1 MNWKRTPFK
10 HQEAMAAFHIDHLRS
25 FDLSDVGT
33 GKTLPMVQT
42 LRHVVNADRPS
53 KVLVICP
60 NSIVDNWK
68 NELELGSDLK
78 VQLLRAPNPIKRLQ
92 KLLEPADVYVINF
105 EGVRTIFGPLMFR
118 NFPIVIVDEAHHI
131 KSPKAQQTKLILKLG
146 KQATIRKAMSGTL
159 VTNDLE
165 DVWAPAQFVE
175 PKIFNCNQWGFKQR
189 YMQDK
194 NAGKP
199 WMKFPDW
206 QPRPGAVEEV
216 RKKLEP
222 YAIRFEKRDV
232 LKFLPP
238 VLFEK
243 RLVTLDDEQRRVYKE
258 LKREFMADL
267 DDGTI
272 VLAAQILPRI
282 TKLIEVTSGFLYTET
297 EPGKRSTYRFK
308 QNAKLNE
315 LHLVLAEIGNKRTV
329 IWASFKEDIAIVR
342 NSLSL
347 DARVITGDTPAAERQ
362 NIVDLFNSNQFQHL
376 ICNPQAAGEGLTILA
391 PYAIYFSRSWKLG
404 ERLQSLGRHDR
415 PGAEQFENIT
425 VIDIVAENTI
435 DVEVLNAL
443 HGKEDLLKS
452 INPKRIREMLT

>member
-1 MNWKRTPFK
+1 
-10 HQEAMAAFHIDHLRS
+10 
-25 FDLSDVGT
+25 
-33 GKTLPMVQT
+33 
-42 LRHVVNADRPS
+42 
-53 KVLVICP
+53 
-60 NSIVDNWK
+60 
-68 NELELGSDLK
+68 
-78 VQLLRAPNPIKRLQ
+78 
-92 KLLEPADVYVINF
+92 
-105 EGVRTIFGPLMFR
+105 
-118 NFPIVIVDEAHHI
+118 
-131 KSPKAQQTKLILKLG
+131 
-146 KQATIRKAMSGTL
+146 MSGTL

-175 PKIFNCNQWGFKQR
+175 PKIFACNQWGFRQR

-194 NAGKP
+194 NAGKS

-243 RLVTLDDEQRRVYKE
+243 RMVTLGDEQRRVYKE

-267 DDGTI
+267 EDGTV

-315 LHLVLAEIGNKRTV
+315 LHLVLADLGNKRTV

-342 NSLSL
+342 DSLL

-362 NIVDLFNSNQFQHL
+362 SIVDLFNSNQFQYL

-391 PYAIYFSRSWKLG
+391 PYAIYFSRGWKLG

-415 PGAEQFENIT
+415 PGAEQFSNIT
-425 VIDIVAENTI
+425 VIDLVAENTI

-443 HGKEDLLKS
+443 QGKEDLLRS
-452 INPKRIREMLT
+452 INPKRAIEMLR